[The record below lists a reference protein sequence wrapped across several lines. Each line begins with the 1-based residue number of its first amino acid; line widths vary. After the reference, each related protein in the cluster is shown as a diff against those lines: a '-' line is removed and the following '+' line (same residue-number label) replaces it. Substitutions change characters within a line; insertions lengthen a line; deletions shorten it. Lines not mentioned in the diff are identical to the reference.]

1 VINTRDPSCRT
12 TTLTLS
18 LRATLP
24 IAAAAAALGSLAL
37 EHSAH
42 AQWVTFANE
51 TATRMPVGPGLNTA
65 ATSTSDAREKDYAW
79 GDIDQDGDIDLI
91 CVRKQPFT
99 SPGRDP
105 NILFMNE
112 GIAEGHAINGVLVDR
127 TAQYASATLETE
139 TWDDPQR
146 PGGALPDEGFL
157 TWTNDRDVVL
167 ADFDN
172 DGWLD
177 LVTATT
183 ISDGAPKWIG
193 HPRIYMNLGENKGGD
208 WLGFRYEPDRIPAM
222 VSASGAAGLNPR
234 FCSVAAGDVT
244 GDGYPDLYFGDYDS
258 SGAGGS
264 GEPAGIDFNNK
275 FLINQGASNP
285 GFFTD
290 TLTSRIS
297 AAKLVS
303 AFGAASVIADMNN
316 DGAIDIVKQTSLQA
330 PTHVAIHHNNPG
342 NVGFFPDATYK
353 NVDTAAPYFASTG
366 DLNNDGRLDLV
377 VTDDGLDKYY
387 LNTGNAGDGT
397 ANFTSFSFG
406 APSSG
411 FGSQSV
417 PTDLNNDGWNDVL
430 ISDVDVDINDCG
442 GGRLNIYRNL
452 GNAPNVTIQ
461 EQPLGG
467 GLVAPS
473 TFNVAVFDIDG
484 DGWKDLVIG
493 HCSGTVVWRQVPPS
507 GLSFSYPEGLPA
519 YLTPEQ
525 TTTFEVQLT
534 GISGAQIVPN
544 SGKIYYSV
552 DGAPFTQANMTPLGG
567 NLYSATL
574 PAAECTSRVQ
584 FYFSGDLVSGGTQY
598 DPTNAPTTS
607 YLAVAATG
615 TEISLEDTIEGSTAS
630 WSISN
635 GAGLT
640 AGTWQQATPNPTFF
654 NSQLAAP
661 AVDNTNGEA
670 NTQAFVTF
678 NGPEGDFSAG
688 SYDVDGGAT
697 MLVTPTIDLANA
709 DATISYSRWFYAS
722 LSGNFLKTEVSNNN
736 GGTWVQVDNVT
747 TTIAGEDAT
756 VWQEHA
762 FVVGQYVAPTAQV
775 KVRFTASGTNANA
788 IVEAG
793 IDNLRVEKILCGA
806 TCAADTN
813 GSGAVDVDDLVA
825 VILGW
830 GPCGA
835 TCDADVNDSGAVDV
849 DDLVAVI
856 LAWGA
861 CP

>member
-1 VINTRDPSCRT
+1 MLNRI
-12 TTLTLS
+12 TLFAAATIALS
-18 LRATLP
+18 GATLC
-24 IAAAAAALGSLAL
+24 
-37 EHSAH
+37 H
-42 AQWVTFANE
+42 AQWVTFVNE

-65 ATSTSDAREKDYAW
+65 ATSTNDPKEKDYAW
-79 GDIDQDGDIDLI
+79 GDVDQDGDIDLV

-99 SPGRDP
+99 TSGRDP
-105 NILFMNE
+105 NVLFMNE
-112 GIAEGHAINGVLVDR
+112 GVAQGHAINGVLVDR
-127 TAQYASATLETE
+127 TAQYASATLETA

-146 PGGALPDEGFL
+146 PDGALPDEGFL

-167 ADFDN
+167 ADVDN

-177 LVTATT
+177 MITATT
-183 ISDGAPKWIG
+183 LSDGAPKWIG
-193 HPRIYMNLGENKGGD
+193 HPRVYMNLKEVGKV
-208 WLGFRYEPDRIPAM
+208 WQGFRHEPNRIPQMHPTAQ
-222 VSASGAAGLNPR
+222 PD

-244 GDGYPDLYFGDYDS
+244 GDGYADLYFADYPGDGPRY
-258 SGAGGS
+258 
-264 GEPAGIDFNNK
+264 NNK
-275 FLINQGASNP
+275 LLINQGAANP

-290 TLTSRIS
+290 SGTSRIS
-297 AAKLVS
+297 AMALSS
-303 AFGAASVIADMNN
+303 AFGASSIIADMNN
-316 DGAIDIVKQTSLQA
+316 DGAIDAVRQDNGT
-330 PTHVAIHHNNPG
+330 VGVHHNNPA
-342 NVGFFPDATYK
+342 NVGFFPDAVFDTYSAD
-353 NVDTAAPYFASTG
+353 VYFASVA
-366 DLNNDGRLDLV
+366 DLNNDSRMDIIF
-377 VTDDGLDKYY
+377 TKDSDDQYF
-387 LNTGNAGDGT
+387 LNTGNAPDGT
-397 ANFTSFSFG
+397 ATFVSSSLG
-406 APSSG
+406 SPSQG
-411 FGSQSV
+411 FGSQSLAV
-417 PTDLNNDGWNDVL
+417 DLNNDGWKDLL
-430 ISDVDVDINDCG
+430 IADVDVDIPNCG
-442 GGRLNIYRNL
+442 GSLDVYRNL
-452 GNAPNVTIQ
+452 GNGPNVTLAQ
-461 EQPLGG
+461 QAVG
-467 GLVAPS
+467 GLILG
-473 TFNVAVFDIDG
+473 TTHNVAAFDIDN
-484 DGWKDLVIG
+484 DGWKDLVLG
-493 HCSGTVVWRQVPPS
+493 LCTGTQVWRQVPPS
-507 GLSFSYPEGLPA
+507 GIAFSYPEGLPA

-525 TTTFEVQLT
+525 TTTFDVQLT

>member
-1 VINTRDPSCRT
+1 MLNRT
-12 TTLTLS
+12 TLFASATITLS
-18 LRATLP
+18 G
-24 IAAAAAALGSLAL
+24 AALCQ
-37 EHSAH
+37 
-42 AQWVTFANE
+42 AQWVTFVDD

-65 ATSTSDAREKDYAW
+65 ATSTADPEEKDYAW
-79 GDIDQDGDIDLI
+79 GDVDHDGDIDLV
-91 CVRKQPFT
+91 CVRKQEFT
-99 SPGRDP
+99 TAGRKP

-112 GIAEGHAINGVLVDR
+112 GIAEGHAVNGVLVDR
-127 TAQYASATLETE
+127 SAQYASATLVTE

-146 PGGALPDEGFL
+146 AGGALPDEGFL

-167 ADFDN
+167 ADFNN

-177 LVTATT
+177 IVTATT
-183 ISDGAPKWIG
+183 LSDPSPKWIG
-193 HPRIYMNLGENKGGD
+193 HPRIYMNLGENKSGD
-208 WLGFRYEPDRIPAM
+208 WLGFRYEPDRIPQ
-222 VSASGAAGLNPR
+222 LHPTIHPR

-244 GDGYPDLYFGDYDS
+244 GDGYADLYFGDYDS
-258 SGAGGS
+258 G
-264 GEPAGIDFNNK
+264 PAESVDYNNK
-275 FLINQGASNP
+275 FLINQGAANP

-290 TLTSRIS
+290 TGTSRIS
-297 AAKLVS
+297 ASKLLS

-316 DGAIDIVKQTSLQA
+316 DGAIDIVKQTSLAA
-330 PTHVAIHHNNPG
+330 PTHVAIHHNNPA

-353 NVDTAAPYFASTG
+353 NVDTAAPYFVSAG
-366 DLNNDGRLDLV
+366 DLNNDARLDLV
-377 VTDDGLDKYY
+377 VTDDGNDKYY
-387 LNTGNAGDGT
+387 INTGNAGDGT
-397 ANFTSFSFG
+397 ANFQVFSFG
-406 APSSG
+406 PVSGG

-417 PTDLNNDGWNDVL
+417 PADLNNDGWNDVL
-430 ISDVDVDINDCG
+430 ISDVDVDIPDCG
-442 GGRLNIYRNL
+442 AGHLNIYRNL
-452 GNAPNVTIQ
+452 GNAPNVTLQ
-461 EQPLGG
+461 EQAIGG
-467 GLVAPS
+467 GVVAPS
-473 TFNVAVFDIDG
+473 THNVAVFDLDG

-493 HCSGTVVWRQVPPS
+493 HCNGTVVWKQTPPS
-507 GLSFSYPEGLPA
+507 GLSFAYPDGLPA
-519 YLTPEQ
+519 YLVPEQ

-574 PAAECTSRVQ
+574 PAADCTSRVQ

-598 DPTNAPTTS
+598 DPTNAPASS

-654 NSQLAAP
+654 NSDLASP
-661 AVDNTNGEA
+661 TQDDTGGLE

-678 NGPEGDFSAG
+678 NGPSGDFSAG
-688 SYDVDGGAT
+688 LYDVDGGAT

-736 GGTWVQVDNVT
+736 GASWVEVDNVT
-747 TTIAGEDAT
+747 STIASEGT
-756 VWQEHA
+756 TLWQLHA

-813 GSGAVDVDDLVA
+813 GSGAVDVDDLVS